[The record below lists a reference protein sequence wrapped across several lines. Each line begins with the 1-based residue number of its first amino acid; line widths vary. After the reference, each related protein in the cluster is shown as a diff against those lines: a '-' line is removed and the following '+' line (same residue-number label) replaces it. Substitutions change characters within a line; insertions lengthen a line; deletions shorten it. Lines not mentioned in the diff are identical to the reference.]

1 MCSLCQFDT
10 CSDCYDLFK
19 AESPDSLSI
28 SKESKVELIRKED
41 SSYLRRIAT
50 LASNTPSNLSL
61 LIF

>member
-10 CSDCYDLFK
+10 CPDCYDIFK
-19 AESPDSLSI
+19 AKSLDSLSI
-28 SKESKVELIRKED
+28 SKESEVELIRKED
-41 SSYLRRIAT
+41 SSYLRRIAK